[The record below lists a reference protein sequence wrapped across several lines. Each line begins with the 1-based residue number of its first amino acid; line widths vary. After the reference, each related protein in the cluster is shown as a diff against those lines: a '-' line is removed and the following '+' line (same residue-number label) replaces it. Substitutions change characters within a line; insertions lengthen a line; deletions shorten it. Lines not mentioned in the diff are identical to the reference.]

1 MDDKNNQE
9 ENDLSKI
16 SEVELIKKITK
27 SFKNTNKS
35 TIIDIGDDA
44 ALLKFDKTNV
54 TISQDILVEGVHF
67 DLSYMPLKHLGYK
80 SVIVNISDI
89 ISMNVKPSHILV
101 SIAVSNRFKINAL
114 EELYEGIN
122 LACKNYNIDLI
133 GGDTTSSN
141 KGLMISVTCIGNTK
155 TRKIIE
161 RGGAKVDDLLVVS
174 GDLGAAYMGLQVLER
189 EKNVFEVNP
198 NSQPDLSQYTYCI
211 QRQLKPEARVDVI
224 NYLEELKIIPTSMID
239 ISDGLSTEIN
249 HLSSASGLSFHIV
262 EDQIPISD
270 NTKSTCEEF
279 KIDTSIASLNGG
291 EDYELLFTTSKKNLK
306 KFNNLTTYQLLGL
319 V

>member
-9 ENDLSKI
+9 GNDLSKI

-80 SVIVNISDI
+80 SVVVNISDI

-122 LACKNYNIDLI
+122 LACKNYNID
-133 GGDTTSSN
+133 
-141 KGLMISVTCIGNTK
+141 SVSYTHLTLPTK
-155 TRKIIE
+155 
-161 RGGAKVDDLLVVS
+161 A
-174 GDLGAAYMGLQVLER
+174 
-189 EKNVFEVNP
+189 
-198 NSQPDLSQYTYCI
+198 
-211 QRQLKPEARVDVI
+211 
-224 NYLEELKIIPTSMID
+224 
-239 ISDGLSTEIN
+239 
-249 HLSSASGLSFHIV
+249 
-262 EDQIPISD
+262 
-270 NTKSTCEEF
+270 
-279 KIDTSIASLNGG
+279 
-291 EDYELLFTTSKKNLK
+291 
-306 KFNNLTTYQLLGL
+306 
-319 V
+319 